1 MYKVNRLW
9 LGLAA
14 LAAAVGL
21 NGCAMTPDPS
31 TKQEKVVYHFNDS
44 ANATAGMNNIK
55 NHLAT
60 SPNAKIVAVTHGKG
74 IDFLLDGAT
83 DKDGNPYNVKAEE
96 LMAKGVEFRVCN
108 NTLKSRNIDPKT
120 VIPGAKIVPSGVA
133 EIGRLQAQE
142 GYVYLKP

>member
-1 MYKVNRLW
+1 MKMNRLW
-9 LGLAA
+9 MGLVA
-14 LAAAVGL
+14 LTAMIGL
-21 NGCAMTPDPS
+21 SGCVMAPTPEN
-31 TKQEKVVYHFNDS
+31 TKEKVVYHFNDS
-44 ANATAGMNNIK
+44 ANASAGMNNIK

-60 SPNAKIVAVTHGKG
+60 NPNAKIVAVTHGKG

-96 LMAKGVEFRVCN
+96 LMAKGVDFRVCN

-133 EIGRLQAQE
+133 EIGRLQTYE
-142 GYVYLKP
+142 GYAYLKP

>member
-14 LAAAVGL
+14 LTAAVGL
-21 NGCAMTPDPS
+21 NGCAMTPTPEN
-31 TKQEKVVYHFNDS
+31 TQEKVVYHFNDS

-74 IDFLLDGAT
+74 VDFLLDGAT

-133 EIGRLQAQE
+133 EIGRLQTYE
-142 GYVYLKP
+142 GYVYMKP

>member
-1 MYKVNRLW
+1 MIKSNRLW

-14 LAAAVGL
+14 LAAVVGL
-21 NGCAMTPDPS
+21 NGCAVTPDPS
-31 TKQEKVVYHFNDS
+31 NTQEKVVYHFNDS
-44 ANATAGMNNIK
+44 ANASAGMNNIK

-83 DKDGNPYNVKAEE
+83 DKDGNPYNVKVEE

-120 VIPGAKIVPSGVA
+120 VLPGAKIVPSGVA
-133 EIGRLQAQE
+133 EIGRLQTYE
-142 GYVYLKP
+142 GYVYMKP